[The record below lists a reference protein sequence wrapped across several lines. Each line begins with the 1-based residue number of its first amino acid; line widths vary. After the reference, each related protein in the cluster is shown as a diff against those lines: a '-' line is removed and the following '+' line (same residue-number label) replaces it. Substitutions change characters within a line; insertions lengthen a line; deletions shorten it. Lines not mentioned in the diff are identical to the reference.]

1 MFRALFSNARRLFPL
16 FVVARG
22 ASAAPLSTTA
32 VADDET
38 AVQPAAA
45 SGSHDSS
52 GMSIA
57 DRELLEDLEDVE
69 MLDERGLAR
78 PDKICPCLKKEIQ
91 QCGDVFLLS
100 FGCAILYR
108 RDFQQ
113 SSSTLLPEA

>member
-1 MFRALFSNARRLFPL
+1 MFRALLSDARRLFPL
-16 FVVARG
+16 FVVAR
-22 ASAAPLSTTA
+22 ASTAPLSTTA
-32 VADDET
+32 VADET
-38 AVQPAAA
+38 AVQPAA
-45 SGSHDSS
+45 HDSS

-57 DRELLEDLEDVE
+57 DRELLEDLEDIE
-69 MLDERGLAR
+69 MIDERGLAR
-78 PDKICPCLKKEIQ
+78 PEKICPCLKKEIE